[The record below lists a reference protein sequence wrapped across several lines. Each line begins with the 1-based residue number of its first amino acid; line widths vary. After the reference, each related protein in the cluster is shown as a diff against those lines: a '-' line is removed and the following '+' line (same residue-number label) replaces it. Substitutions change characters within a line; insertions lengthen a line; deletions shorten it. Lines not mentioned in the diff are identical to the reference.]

1 MAKTVE
7 EKIAAIDAALSF
19 GGFMGSELVRPGSLE
34 NKIICGCRTGYRF
47 RLNNLSYRGVWISTL
62 ENIRLIMDGEEVP
75 HCDMSIK
82 LRDFACQVD
91 ETGNNTDVFWAA
103 KDECWIIVNKVGGLK
118 PGEHT
123 LEIEISKRN
132 DFGHSY
138 GEGSDVEGYRTRA
151 LEFQHPEVG
160 KQTLVCVIE
169 ED

>member
-62 ENIRLIMDGEEVP
+62 ENIRLKMDGEEVP

-91 ETGNNTDVFWAA
+91 ETGNNTDIF
-103 KDECWIIVNKVGGLK
+103 
-118 PGEHT
+118 
-123 LEIEISKRN
+123 
-132 DFGHSY
+132 
-138 GEGSDVEGYRTRA
+138 
-151 LEFQHPEVG
+151 
-160 KQTLVCVIE
+160 
-169 ED
+169 